1 MMICTRTRATR
12 ATRRS
17 CAPDAKSMCDPDLIG
32 WILACVPFSLA
43 LAASSAG
50 AQTWPGKPVRW
61 IVPFA
66 PGGGVDVTTRTIAQ
80 RLSASLGQ
88 QFVIDNRGGANGNIG
103 VELATKAP
111 ADGHTLLMATT
122 GNITINPHIYSKL
135 TFDPLRDLV
144 PVVAAVDVI
153 NVLVVHP
160 ALPVKSVKELIA
172 LAKARPGEL
181 NYGSSGPGGSDHI
194 ATELFASHSGTKLT
208 NISYK
213 GGAPAMVDL
222 VAGNIQLMIA
232 TMAVAVGPIKGGRLR
247 PLGVTS
253 SKRFELMPQIPT
265 VAEAGVPGYE
275 AVFWFGTFVPSG
287 TAREIVARVN
297 GEIRNALQVPE
308 VRQRLLESGLVAT
321 GASAEDFAAFV
332 GAESKKWAKLVR
344 EKGIRVE

>member
-1 MMICTRTRATR
+1 MSRLIEAARSACCT
-12 ATRRS
+12 
-17 CAPDAKSMCDPDLIG
+17 L
-32 WILACVPFSLA
+32 SLA
-43 LAASSAG
+43 LIAGGAALAAAAAA
-50 AQTWPGKPVRW
+50 AQTWPSKPIRW

-66 PGGGVDVTTRTIAQ
+66 PGGGVDVTARTIAQ
-80 RLSASLGQ
+80 RLGPAIGQ
-88 QFVIDNRGGANGNIG
+88 QLVIDNRGGANGNIG

-122 GNITINPHIYSKL
+122 GNIVINPHIYSRL
-135 TFDPLRDLV
+135 TFDPLRELT
-144 PVVAAVDVI
+144 PATPAVDVI

-172 LAKARPGEL
+172 LAKARPNEL

-194 ATELFASHSGTKLT
+194 ATELFAGLSGTKLT

-222 VAGNIQLMIA
+222 VAGNVQLMIA

-253 SKRFELMPQIPT
+253 RTRFELMPQLPT
-265 VAEAGVPGYE
+265 VAEAGLPGYE
-275 AVFWFGTFVPSG
+275 AVFWFGTFVPAG
-287 TAREIVARVN
+287 TAREIVTRVN
-297 GEIRNALQVPE
+297 NEIRKVLQVPD

-321 GASAEDFAAFV
+321 GSTAEEFAAFV
-332 GAESKKWAKLVR
+332 SAESKKWAKVVQ
-344 EKGIRVE
+344 EKGIKAE